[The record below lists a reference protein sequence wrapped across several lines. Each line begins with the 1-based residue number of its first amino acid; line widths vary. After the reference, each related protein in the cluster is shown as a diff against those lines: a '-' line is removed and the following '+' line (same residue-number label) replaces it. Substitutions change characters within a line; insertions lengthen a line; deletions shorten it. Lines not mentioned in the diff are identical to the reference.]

1 MIDRCFNPT
10 CKKRLR
16 YLRDGR
22 VIRIIRTQNGQL
34 GVEHFWLCGPCY
46 TLYDF
51 AFSEDGTAFL
61 KPRLS
66 DTFEHL
72 HEITAA

>member
-1 MIDRCFNPT
+1 
-10 CKKRLR
+10 
-16 YLRDGR
+16 
-22 VIRIIRTQNGQL
+22 
-34 GVEHFWLCGPCY
+34 
-46 TLYDF
+46 LYDF